1 MTEWVR
7 ALNEVPL
14 AGLMLIVAIGYMAGR
29 LAWRGMSIGPAGGTL
44 ALAILFGHLGLDF
57 EHLYGTAHPT
67 LTVGDLG
74 FAFFI
79 YSVGF
84 EAGPQFFSAL
94 MGGPG
99 WRFVVVGTVV
109 NLLALGF
116 ALVAGLAFGLGDS
129 ITAGLLSGALT
140 SAPTYAA
147 AEEVCSD
154 PAALSVT
161 FALTYPIGLV
171 GVVWLVQALPRLM
184 GDNLAAE
191 ADEREDGNKRRRTE
205 PELTRAF
212 DVTQGAVIGK
222 SLKELDLT
230 HSTGCYITLVHRGGQ
245 VFRAEAETVLEAGDH
260 VMAKGR
266 FDELRAFGKLVG
278 EEVYDEEM
286 RNRMP
291 APRRIHVDERGV
303 IGKSLR
309 ELDFAHRHH
318 CLVTSIE
325 RGRVQIEP
333 TAETRLERHDVLHV
347 IGRRGDLRKL
357 ALEVGRWVH
366 PAHETDIAV
375 YAGGVFL
382 GLLLGRIAIGGFGL
396 GTAGGL
402 LLAGILLGRFRHIGP
417 FSTHVPP
424 AARQLVRDLGIL
436 LFVAETGVQ
445 AGGQLGGTVQ
455 GVLGPTLLAA
465 AGVTVLSVLGAA
477 LVARWLMGL
486 SAVDTWG
493 SIGGGM
499 TSSAALVAV
508 KRAAESNAPALAY
521 AAAYAVASVLVTIA
535 GQLVVYLATL

>member
-1 MTEWVR
+1 MFEWVR

-14 AGLMLIVAIGYMAGR
+14 AGLMLIVAIGYMVGR

-44 ALAILFGHLGLDF
+44 ALAILLGHWGLDF
-57 EHLYGTAHPT
+57 EQLYGTATPG

-84 EAGPQFFSAL
+84 EAGPQFFTAL

-109 NLLALGF
+109 NLFALGF
-116 ALVAGLAFGLGDS
+116 ALLAGLAFGLGDS

-191 ADEREDGNKRRRTE
+191 ADAREDRGKKRRTE

-212 DVTQGAVIGK
+212 DVSNEAVIGK

-230 HSTGCYITLVHRGGQ
+230 HGTGCYITLVHRGSA
-245 VFRAEAETVLEAGDH
+245 VFRADADTVLEAGDH

-266 FDELRAFGKLVG
+266 FDELRAFGKMVG

-309 ELDFAHRHH
+309 ELDFASRYH
-318 CLVTSIE
+318 CLVTAIE
-325 RGRVQIEP
+325 RGQVTIEP
-333 TAETRLERHDVLHV
+333 SAETRLERHDVVHV
-347 IGRRGDLRKL
+347 IGRRGDMREL
-357 ALEVGRWVH
+357 AVEVGRWVH

-382 GLLLGRIAIGGFGL
+382 GLLLGRLAFGGFGL

-402 LLAGILLGRFRHIGP
+402 LVAGILLGRFRHIGP

-445 AGGQLGGTVQ
+445 AGGQLAGTVE
-455 GVLGPTLLAA
+455 GVIGPTLLAA
-465 AGVTVLSVLGAA
+465 AGVTVFSVLGAA
-477 LVARWLMGL
+477 LVARWLIGL

-535 GQLVVYLATL
+535 GQLVVYLAAA